1 MIFRSL
7 IILFLFVSC
16 QNNENK
22 QAIDKSSI
30 ILSPECEIFLEDY
43 ESEVLNYLSIQNEI
57 TYSGEDIN
65 LIMGR
70 NSSEESVK
78 AMQSDPLLFKCI
90 SNSKFKITIDSLN
103 ALMD

>member
-1 MIFRSL
+1 MILRIL
-7 IILFLFVSC
+7 ILLFLFVSC

-22 QAIDKSSI
+22 QTIDKSSI
-30 ILSPECEIFLEDY
+30 KLSSECEIFLEDY

-57 TYSGEDIN
+57 TESGEDIN

-70 NSSEESVK
+70 NSAEESVK
-78 AMQSDPLLFKCI
+78 AMQSDPVLFKCI